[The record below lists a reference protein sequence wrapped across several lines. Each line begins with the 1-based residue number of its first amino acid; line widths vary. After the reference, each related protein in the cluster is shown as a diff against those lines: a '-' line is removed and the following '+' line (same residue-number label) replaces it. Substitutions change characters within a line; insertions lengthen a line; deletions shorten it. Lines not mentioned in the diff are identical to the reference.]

1 MVGSGDRSVSWG
13 GNGGPQVDCFDE
25 RELFTH
31 SIFSAVFI
39 KLRKFFA
46 HCLSKEVFIKL
57 KQVSDKIWEKVWRI
71 GKLFVN
77 FDKIGCISTKKIK
90 KRFFILFCLRF
101 KLSLQRNIKERTNMN
116 TIISKEEAL
125 RRLVAT
131 KESKRQRIAVLK
143 ERMKEKYVNS
153 MGVEPENILFL

>member
-1 MVGSGDRSVSWG
+1 MHVFNDLFGGLGKFVYFCSG
-13 GNGGPQVDCFDE
+13 
-25 RELFTH
+25 TY
-31 SIFSAVFI
+31 
-39 KLRKFFA
+39 
-46 HCLSKEVFIKL
+46 
-57 KQVSDKIWEKVWRI
+57 
-71 GKLFVN
+71 
-77 FDKIGCISTKKIK
+77 
-90 KRFFILFCLRF
+90 
-101 KLSLQRNIKERTNMN
+101 KERTNMN

>member
-1 MVGSGDRSVSWG
+1 MIDDR
-13 GNGGPQVDCFDE
+13 NM
-25 RELFTH
+25 
-31 SIFSAVFI
+31 
-39 KLRKFFA
+39 KFF
-46 HCLSKEVFIKL
+46 EV
-57 KQVSDKIWEKVWRI
+57 
-71 GKLFVN
+71 LF
-77 FDKIGCISTKKIK
+77 GGM
-90 KRFFILFCLRF
+90 
-101 KLSLQRNIKERTNMN
+101 RNNAYLCSGTYKERTNMN

>member
-1 MVGSGDRSVSWG
+1 MRRKSHARFLKGKAGET
-13 GNGGPQVDCFDE
+13 PQTYLD
-25 RELFTH
+25 
-31 SIFSAVFI
+31 
-39 KLRKFFA
+39 
-46 HCLSKEVFIKL
+46 
-57 KQVSDKIWEKVWRI
+57 
-71 GKLFVN
+71 
-77 FDKIGCISTKKIK
+77 
-90 KRFFILFCLRF
+90 
-101 KLSLQRNIKERTNMN
+101 IKERTNMN

>member
-1 MVGSGDRSVSWG
+1 MVAICNSYLCKL
-13 GNGGPQVDCFDE
+13 CFVFDLNKNLTLKKDN
-25 RELFTH
+25 LF
-31 SIFSAVFI
+31 SFY
-39 KLRKFFA
+39 LLNRFFA
-46 HCLSKEVFIKL
+46 
-57 KQVSDKIWEKVWRI
+57 
-71 GKLFVN
+71 
-77 FDKIGCISTKKIK
+77 
-90 KRFFILFCLRF
+90 
-101 KLSLQRNIKERTNMN
+101 LSLQRIIKERTNMN

>member
-1 MVGSGDRSVSWG
+1 MNDYSKKLGEMFG
-13 GNGGPQVDCFDE
+13 GLGNY
-25 RELFTH
+25 
-31 SIFSAVFI
+31 AY
-39 KLRKFFA
+39 
-46 HCLSKEVFIKL
+46 
-57 KQVSDKIWEKVWRI
+57 
-71 GKLFVN
+71 
-77 FDKIGCISTKKIK
+77 
-90 KRFFILFCLRF
+90 FCGVIN
-101 KLSLQRNIKERTNMN
+101 KGRTNMN

>member
-1 MVGSGDRSVSWG
+1 MVAICNSYLCKL
-13 GNGGPQVDCFDE
+13 CFVFDLNKNLTLKKDN
-25 RELFTH
+25 LF
-31 SIFSAVFI
+31 SFSS
-39 KLRKFFA
+39 LNRFFA
-46 HCLSKEVFIKL
+46 LSL
-57 KQVSDKIWEKVWRI
+57 
-71 GKLFVN
+71 
-77 FDKIGCISTKKIK
+77 DKIGCISTKKIK

-101 KLSLQRNIKERTNMN
+101 ALSLQRIIKERTNMT